1 MLKLKFYTFLFLYV
15 WFVQGLL
22 AQESF
27 CKESTLPVNAKGDV
41 NGDRIVDVRD
51 IVYLVNA
58 TMGHPIDGYD
68 EKVADING
76 DGVVDEADIAEIS
89 NIIMG
94 RASEESLEW
103 SSKSSIIIPTQP
115 ACALVNISG
124 ITSMPIKKGTDA
136 HAWMEVWDMNGIYFK
151 KRVIIDLQG
160 NSSVHLEKKNFAV
173 DFCEDEWIGDKTT
186 DIKIGDWVTQDGFH
200 FKSYYTSITK
210 GECPVSYKLYDR
222 FMGTKAL
229 TQRAPFMD
237 YYTEEEIINAINGDD
252 KKKKEAFSARCFP
265 DGFPCIVYLN
275 DQFYGV
281 FSWQLKKHRDNYN
294 LDRNKDNNI
303 HLDGDL
309 GAAEIWQ
316 GNIDWEHFEVRN
328 PKPKKSKWT
337 LMCQDGT
344 IYDGDNPKELMGTD
358 SEFYDE
364 NDVNCKNS
372 AKTKEHIKELSKY
385 MDEIKEFE
393 NKYKNAEEDE
403 KSPALSTLKKEIEK
417 RFSMEWMIDYLILN
431 VFIENDDCVRKN
443 WQWTTWGEI
452 DGKMRWYANPYDL
465 DHAFGVWASTAFSF
479 SSPSKPTYG
488 KVSIT
493 PARYVWEYYYDDMK
507 SRYAELRRAG
517 VISYET
523 VWGLMK
529 DWVDRVG
536 ADNYAKEVEKWPEL
550 PCNRDSYISSNW
562 KYTGICYRSYV
573 DGPSTNGWYKTK
585 SFSLGAYTK
594 YNYRCYQSLQDN
606 NKGHIPDEENSTWW
620 KDVTIKPGTYKAGE
634 EVLDGRC
641 NFYKF
646 RALTDIIVSEDNSNN
661 DRQDHIVGAPFG
673 KFYSCYPYEG
683 GTYDTV
689 DRINEWIQEKI
700 VLMDEQMNYIVK

>member
-1 MLKLKFYTFLFLYV
+1 MSRLKLCIILFMCI
-15 WFVQGLL
+15 WTVQGLF
-22 AQESF
+22 AQESISN
-27 CKESTLPVNAKGDV
+27 ENTLPVKAKGDV
-41 NGDRIVDVRD
+41 NGDRMVDAKD
-51 IVYLVNA
+51 IVYVINA
-58 TMGHPIDGYD
+58 TMGHPLNGYD
-68 EKVADING
+68 EEAADLNG
-76 DGVVDEADIAEIS
+76 DGIVNEVDVVEIS

-94 RASEESLEW
+94 KASDESLEW
-103 SSKSSIIIPTQP
+103 SSKSSIYIPTQP

-160 NSSVHLEKKNFAV
+160 NTSVSHVKKNFAV
-173 DFCEDEWIGDKTT
+173 DFCEDEWIGDETT

-210 GECPVSYKLYDR
+210 GECPVGYKLYHK
-222 FMGTKAL
+222 FLETKEQ
-229 TQRAPFMD
+229 THRAPFMD
-237 YYTEEEIINAINGDD
+237 YYTEEEIIDAVNGDD
-252 KKKKEAFSARCFP
+252 DKKKEAFSARCFP

-275 DQFYGV
+275 DQFYGI

-294 LDRNKDNNI
+294 MDRNKVYNI

-309 GAAEIWQ
+309 GEAEIWQ
-316 GNIDWEHFEVRN
+316 GKIKWGSFEVRN

-344 IYDGDNPKELMGTD
+344 KYDGDDPKELMGTD
-358 SEFYDE
+358 SQFYDE
-364 NDVNCKNS
+364 NDASCKNS
-372 AKTKEHIKELSKY
+372 AQTKEHVIALSKY
-385 MDEIKEFE
+385 MSEINEFE
-393 NKYKNAEEDE
+393 TNYKNAASEE

-417 RFSMEWMIDYLILN
+417 RFSMEWMVDYLILN
-431 VFIENDDCVRKN
+431 IFIQNGDCVRKN

-452 DGKMRWYANPYDL
+452 DGKERWYPNPYDL
-465 DHAFGVWASTAFSF
+465 DHAFGILATTAFRLYD
-479 SSPSKPTYG
+479 PAKVTYG
-488 KVSIT
+488 KGTNT
-493 PARYVWEYYYDDMK
+493 PARYVWDYYFDDMK
-507 SRYAELRRAG
+507 SRYAELRKAG

-536 ADNYAKEVEKWPEL
+536 ADNYVKEEEKWPET
-550 PCNRDSYISSNW
+550 PCNRESNISSNW
-562 KYTGICYRSYV
+562 EDTRISYTSYF
-573 DGPSTNGWYKTK
+573 DGPSTNGWNKTK
-585 SFSLGAYTK
+585 SFSSGEYTK

-634 EVLDGRC
+634 EVFDGRC

-646 RALTDIIVSEDNSNN
+646 RALTDVVVSEDNSNN
-661 DRQDHIVGAPFG
+661 DRQDHIVGAPFE
-673 KFYSCYPYEG
+673 KFYSQYPYEG
-683 GTYDTV
+683 GVHDSV
-689 DRINEWIQEKI
+689 DRIDKWIQDKI
-700 VLMDEQMNYIVK
+700 VLMDKQMNYVGK